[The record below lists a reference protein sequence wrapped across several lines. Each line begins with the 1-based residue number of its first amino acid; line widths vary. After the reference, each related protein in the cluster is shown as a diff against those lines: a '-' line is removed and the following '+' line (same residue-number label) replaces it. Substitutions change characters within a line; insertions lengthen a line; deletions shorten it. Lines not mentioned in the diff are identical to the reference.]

1 MNKINHL
8 FFDLD
13 RTLWDFETNSKIALK
28 KIYDK
33 YRLESHFEHF
43 LQFQKSY
50 QNINNELWKK
60 YGKGKISKDEL
71 RIIRFEKTLERVNVF
86 DKNFAITLSQD
97 YISIAPK
104 EKNLFPS
111 TLETI
116 KELAKNYQLHI
127 ITNGF
132 AEAQFVKLES
142 SGLRP
147 FFDVIVC
154 SEMVGKTK
162 PHREIF
168 EHALLLANAKV
179 SESIMIG
186 DDHNTDI
193 MGAIQVGMQAIL
205 FDPSNRYRKSAG
217 LHKISNL
224 NELPLLITMIK

>member
-13 RTLWDFETNSKIALK
+13 RTLWDFETNSKIALQ

-33 YRLESHFEHF
+33 HQLENYFDHF
-43 LQFQKSY
+43 LHFQKLY

-60 YGKGKISKDEL
+60 YGKGKVTKDDL
-71 RIIRFEKTLERVNVF
+71 RRIRFEKTLEKVEVF
-86 DKNFAITLSQD
+86 DDNLANTLNHD

-104 EKNLFPS
+104 ETNLFPN
-111 TLETI
+111 TLEII
-116 KELAKNYQLHI
+116 KELSINYKLHI

-132 AEAQFVKLES
+132 AEAQLVKLQS
-142 SGLRP
+142 SGLKP

-162 PHREIF
+162 PHRAIF
-168 EHALLLANAKV
+168 EHSLQLANAKV
-179 SESIMIG
+179 SESVMIG

-205 FDPSNRYRKSAG
+205 FDPSNKYRKSAG
-217 LHKISNL
+217 LYKINNL
-224 NELPLLITMIK
+224 NELPLLLTMLK